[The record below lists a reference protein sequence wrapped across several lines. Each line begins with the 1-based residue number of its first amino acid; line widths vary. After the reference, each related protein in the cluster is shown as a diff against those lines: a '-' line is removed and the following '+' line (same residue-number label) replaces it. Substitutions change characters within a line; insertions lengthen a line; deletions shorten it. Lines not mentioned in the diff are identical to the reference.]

1 MNGTGHSL
9 FGMYLARCFVK
20 RRRIDF
26 LFSAADGFY
35 TAHEG
40 DFVLVKW
47 RGILYNEVD
56 DPACRQNPGS
66 EFFK

>member
-1 MNGTGHSL
+1 MNGIGHSL

-40 DFVLVKW
+40 GFCPCKMEGDTL
-47 RGILYNEVD
+47 
-56 DPACRQNPGS
+56 
-66 EFFK
+66 